1 MVRLIDLQDNFA
13 KTQAAE
19 RIAQIDRQKPDND
32 QQQFAQTMQEIALKE
47 DETTEPLKEQDQIEW
62 EEEEE
67 KTAERQEREEKKR
80 RKRKQKEGENKSTSK
95 HIIDIKV

>member
-13 KTQAAE
+13 KTQAVE
-19 RIAQIDRQKPDND
+19 RVAQIDRQKPEND

-47 DETTEPLKEQDQIEW
+47 EETAEPMKEQDQVEW

-67 KTAERQEREEKKR
+67 KTAERQAREEKKR
-80 RKRKQKEGENKSTSK
+80 RERKKKDEEGRSSSK
-95 HIIDIKV
+95 HLIDIKI